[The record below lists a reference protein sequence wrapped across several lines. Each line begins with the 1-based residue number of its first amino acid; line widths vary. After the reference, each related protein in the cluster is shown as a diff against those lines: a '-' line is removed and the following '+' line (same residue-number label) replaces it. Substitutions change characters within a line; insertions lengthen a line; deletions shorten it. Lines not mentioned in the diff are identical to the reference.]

1 MTFEA
6 LMLPF
11 FDPGTGTVML
21 PWWVV
26 ATFAAVLVAALLMTV
41 LRGGPAIVVGGV
53 VGATFLALVVT
64 VAWVGSERVAA
75 RERAEER
82 RALLTRAQDLAKEAA
97 TPGSVLACLDAVAGE
112 TVEGACERALFESP
126 ETVAGATAYTAAR
139 LALLTD
145 GMDYAVRT
153 NTSYD
158 AVVPRLRAGLE
169 ADRFGFVAQVLAFQY
184 GCTADN
190 CNAFTLFRETK
201 RINANLRERPFDLY
215 VAKHAANWATRRAPL
230 AASAGPGRASP
241 VPPGFNVPSA
251 ASIPPVNIMVPEPSA
266 SGAANSVAAPADAT
280 TSTPP
285 RRRAAQPKPA
295 RPAPANPN
303 APVQIVPTA
312 PPAANTGSAARAQ

>member
-1 MTFEA
+1 MKFEA

-21 PWWVV
+21 PWWAAATLAALMV
-26 ATFAAVLVAALLMTV
+26 ALLVAM
-41 LRGGPAIVVGGV
+41 LRGGPAIVVGGF

-64 VAWVGSERVAA
+64 VAWVGSARVA
-75 RERAEER
+75 ERAEQR

-97 TPGSVLACLDAVAGE
+97 VPGSVLACLDAFAGE
-112 TVEGACERALFESP
+112 TVEGACERALFASP
-126 ETVAGATAYTAAR
+126 ETVAGAAAYTAAR
-139 LALLTD
+139 LALLSD
-145 GMDYAVRT
+145 GIDYAVRT
-153 NTSYD
+153 DTSYEG
-158 AVVPRLRAGLE
+158 VLPGLRAGLE

-215 VAKHAANWATRRAPL
+215 VSKYAANWATRRPPV
-230 AASAGPGRASP
+230 AASAGPGGASP

-251 ASIPPVNIMVPEPSA
+251 ASIPPVNIMIPEPPASA
-266 SGAANSVAAPADAT
+266 GADSTAAPADAT
-280 TSTPP
+280 ASTPP
-285 RRRAAQPKPA
+285 PRRAAQPKPA

-303 APVQIVPTA
+303 APVQIAPPA
-312 PPAANTGSAARAQ
+312 PPAANTGSAPRAQ